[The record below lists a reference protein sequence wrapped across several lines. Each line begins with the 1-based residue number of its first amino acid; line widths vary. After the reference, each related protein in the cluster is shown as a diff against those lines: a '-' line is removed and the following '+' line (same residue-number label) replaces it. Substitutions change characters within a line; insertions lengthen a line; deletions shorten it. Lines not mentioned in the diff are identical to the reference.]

1 MRGSCGLGKSGE
13 MVQETAPILDAV
25 QAKSIYTKD

>member
-1 MRGSCGLGKSGE
+1 MRGSRGLGKSGE
-13 MVQETAPILDAV
+13 MVPETASILDAV